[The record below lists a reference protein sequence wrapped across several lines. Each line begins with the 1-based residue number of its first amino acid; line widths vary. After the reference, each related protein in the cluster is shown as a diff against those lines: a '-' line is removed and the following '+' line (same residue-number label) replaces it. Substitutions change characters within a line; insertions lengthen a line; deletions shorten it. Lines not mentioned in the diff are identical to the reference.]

1 MREEKVTISILKW
14 LEKNAWEIISY
25 DFPQS
30 GTGILLHKNSLSG
43 YHKNKGGIIPD
54 IIARKSNKVVYFE
67 NKDRYYADDFT
78 KIEDLKVKNEYTD
91 ALTNLLGSLTQISIY
106 FGIGIPALPTEI
118 KKCLS
123 SSEKIDFLI
132 SVKDNYSI
140 EINLGSE
147 IFD

>member
-14 LEKNAWEIISY
+14 LEKNDWKIICY

-30 GTGILLHKNSLSG
+30 GTGILLHKNSFSG
-43 YHKNKGGIIPD
+43 HHKNKGGIIPD
-54 IIARKSNKVVYFE
+54 IIAKKSNKVVYFE

-78 KIEDLKVKNEYTD
+78 KIEDLKVKKEYTE
-91 ALTNLLGSLTQISIY
+91 ALTNLLGSLSQITIY
-106 FGIGIPALPTEI
+106 YGIGIPALPSEI

-123 SSEKIDFLI
+123 SGEKIDFLI

-140 EINLGSE
+140 EIKLGSE

>member
-14 LEKNAWEIISY
+14 LEKNDWEIISY

-30 GTGILLHKNSLSG
+30 GTGILLHKNSISG
-43 YHKNKGGIIPD
+43 HHKNKGGIIPD
-54 IIARKSNKVVYFE
+54 IIAKKSNTVVYFE

-78 KIEDLKVKNEYTD
+78 KIQDLKVKKEYSE
-91 ALTNLLGSLTQISIY
+91 ALTNLLGSLTQITIY
-106 FGIGIPALPTEI
+106 FGIGIPALPSEI
-118 KKCLS
+118 KKCLL

-140 EINLGSE
+140 EVNLGTE

>member
-14 LEKNAWEIISY
+14 LEKNDWQIICY

-30 GTGILLHKNSLSG
+30 GTGILLHKNSFSG
-43 YHKNKGGIIPD
+43 HHKNKGGIIPD
-54 IIARKSNKVVYFE
+54 IIAKKSNKVVYFE

-78 KIEDLKVKNEYTD
+78 KIEDLKVKKEYTE
-91 ALTNLLGSLTQISIY
+91 ALTNLLGSLSQITIY
-106 FGIGIPALPTEI
+106 YGIGIPALPSEI

-132 SVKDNYSI
+132 SVKDNYLI
-140 EINLGSE
+140 EIKLGSE